1 MVAITCS
8 GLAMEILA
16 EPCHGIH
23 DGLMIQH
30 FSVALFMLALSP
42 ICALDVP
49 PGGMEISGGTLQASA
64 NSKAGRVESLTPGK
78 RIIITQPH
86 EAQAYNAQFTAPCAA
101 AIAKGERVFAIIKA
115 RVVGAEAFGEVQ
127 AKLQLRAAP
136 YTSFG
141 PSIGIGISREW
152 AELPVT
158 FAAEDSIEADKA
170 AVVLLCG
177 HRGQS
182 IEVESI
188 RLMRYPAS
196 INLASFPRAK
206 PIKRTYAGREPNA
219 PWRKAALERIEQHR
233 KADLSLTLT
242 GADGK
247 PLADTEVKLTLR
259 RHEFGFGSAIVAK
272 RLSGESEDDKR
283 YRDIIERLFSIIVF
297 ENDLKDGD
305 WSPDFDEAR
314 RSQRNAKLDAAFAWL
329 AERHIAVRG
338 HYLMQVATPF
348 NLQTIKDSAVIQQ
361 RTLDSV
367 RERLAFVKNRVIEWD
382 VINHPIAWGGADMLS
397 KRPGLEHLDREVFQ
411 LARSLTALPFFVNED
426 QVFRPG
432 PQCDDTFTYIQA
444 LNDAGMQVAGL
455 GNQAHFHESYLPSPE
470 HLLAITDR
478 FAQIVPR
485 QSITEYDIVT
495 TEDEELA
502 ADYTRDVLI
511 SVFSHPAYTSFLL
524 WGFWEGSHWKPEAAS
539 WGKDWTLLARGQVLE
554 EWIGQKWRTE
564 VTLKTDAEGRVNW
577 RGFPG
582 WYEVKAI
589 SQTKSSP
596 LMKAKPHNRD
606 SFKTSP

>member
-1 MVAITCS
+1 MNRLLC
-8 GLAMEILA
+8 
-16 EPCHGIH
+16 
-23 DGLMIQH
+23 
-30 FSVALFMLALSP
+30 FALHILALSP
-42 ICALDVP
+42 LCALDVP
-49 PGGMEISGGTLQASA
+49 QGGAEISIGTLQASA
-64 NSKAGRVESLTPGK
+64 NSKSGKVEPLTTGK

-86 EAQAYNAQFTAPCAA
+86 EAQAHNAQFTAPFGS

-115 RVVGAEAFGEVQ
+115 RVVGAEEFGEVL

-141 PSIGIGISREW
+141 PSIGIGISLEW

-158 FAAEDSIEADKA
+158 FAAEDSIETDKA

-177 HRGQS
+177 HKAQS
-182 IEVESI
+182 IEIESI
-188 RLMRYPAS
+188 RIMRYPAS
-196 INLASFPRAK
+196 IDLASFPRAK
-206 PIKRTYAGREPNA
+206 PIKRNYAGREPNA

-233 KADLSLTLT
+233 KADLALKLT

-247 PLADTEVKLTLR
+247 QLADTEVKLTLR

-272 RLSGESEDDKR
+272 RMSGESEDDKH

-297 ENDLKDGD
+297 ENDLKDGN
-305 WSPDFDEAR
+305 WSPDFDEKR
-314 RSQRNAKLDAAFAWL
+314 RSQRNAEIDAAFAWFN
-329 AERHIAVRG
+329 ERHIAVRG

-367 RERLAFVKNRVIEWD
+367 RERLAFVKDRVIEWD
-382 VINHPIAWGGADMLS
+382 VINHPIAWGGADMLN

-411 LARSLTALPFFVNED
+411 LARSLTKLPFFVNED

-432 PQCDDTFTYIQA
+432 PQCDDTFVYIQA
-444 LNDAGMQVAGL
+444 LNEAGMKVAGL

-478 FAQIVPR
+478 FAQIVPH

-539 WGKDWTLLARGQVLE
+539 WSRDWTLRARGQVLE

-582 WYEVKAI
+582 WYDVKTAGI
-589 SQTKSSP
+589 TKPRLLTKS
-596 LMKAKPHNRD
+596 KPTTEL
-606 SFKTSP
+606 SF